1 MTAPSP
7 PAARTL
13 AAAALLLVLYGG
25 LCKALLYHGLEYF
38 HTDFVSFL
46 QMSRSLLESGELL
59 RDNVYGHHAAIHGF
73 YLLLACSPLTLAFGA
88 YGLILGLV
96 LLHAAA
102 VLRVAFAP
110 SLDLA
115 SRVAVLGGSLGPI
128 AWAVFDNPVFGF
140 HPELAYPPLCLLLA
154 LDLREARPRRAVLLA
169 ALVAL
174 VKEDGAVL
182 LFSVLAAHFG
192 AQLWALRAGPAAERR
207 AVAARAAWSLAAA
220 TAVFVAGM
228 TLLWW
233 MGRSLEQP
241 QEIAEV
247 RVVDALRNAGHALA
261 GRGLLR
267 ENLLTGLLGY
277 AAVALLTLAPLG
289 RSAGRGIALLALS
302 APPLVA
308 VLVVSAGSYRFR
320 YMLWPHRTAALFA
333 LAAACL
339 VLASPAARVAGR
351 RVLAG
356 ALALVALSWTIQLLA
371 LERAEGYAPGARF
384 RAAALI
390 AGEGTRA
397 ARLPPP
403 ELRFLRCLAARLPP
417 GLPVSAFGDLHP
429 VFHRQAVVVPARQ
442 QHARQPP
449 RLRVLPRDEAALPAP
464 GFCRGPAVGGL
475 AVEAEC
481 ELVPLVSGCGQDPPD
496 PRG

>member
-1 MTAPSP
+1 MTAPSS

-25 LCKALLYHGLEYF
+25 LCKALLYRGLEYY

-59 RDNVYGHHAAIHGF
+59 RDNVYGHHAAIHNF
-73 YLLLACSPLTLAFGA
+73 YLLLAFAPLTLAFGA

-96 LLHAAA
+96 LLHATA
-102 VLRVAFAP
+102 VLRVALAP

-115 SRVAVLGGSLGPI
+115 SRVAVLGGSLGPF

-140 HPELAYPPLCLLLA
+140 HPELCYPPLCVLLA
-154 LDLREARPRRAVLLA
+154 LDLREGKPRRAILLA

-182 LFSVLAAHFG
+182 LFSVLAAHF
-192 AQLWALRAGPAAERR
+192 AARLWALRAGPAAERR
-207 AVAARAAWSLAAA
+207 AVAARAAASLAAA
-220 TAVFVAGM
+220 TLVFALGM
-228 TLLWW
+228 ALLWW
-233 MGRSLEQP
+233 MGRSLERP

-247 RVVDALRNAGHALA
+247 RVADALRNVGHALA

-267 ENLLTGLLGY
+267 ENLLWGLLGY
-277 AAVALLTLAPLG
+277 AAVALVTLVPLG
-289 RSAGRGIALLALS
+289 RRAFRGLALLALS

-320 YMLWPHRTAALFA
+320 YMLWPHRVAALLA

-339 VLASPAARVAGR
+339 VLASPAARAAGR
-351 RVLAG
+351 RAVAV
-356 ALALVALSWTIQLLA
+356 AIALVALSWTIQLLA
-371 LERAEGYAPGARF
+371 LERAEGYAPAARF

-397 ARLPPP
+397 GRLPPS

-417 GLPVSAFGDLHP
+417 GLPVSAAFDLHP
-429 VFHRQAVVVPARQ
+429 VFHRQSVVVPARLQ
-442 QHARQPP
+442 YARQPA
-449 RLRVLPRDEAALPAP
+449 RLRVVLRGDTAPRPS
-464 GFCRGPAVGGL
+464 GFCRGPEVGTL

-481 ELVPLVSGCGQDPPD
+481 GLLAPIEACRQEPPG